1 MQHGITVTRLAVVSL
16 ERQAVVDTV
25 RGLRE
30 AVVEV
35 AEVAEALEGPKAA
48 VHQESVD
55 KAAAHQESV
64 DKAAVR
70 QESVDKAAV
79 R

>member
-1 MQHGITVTRLAVVSL
+1 M

-55 KAAAHQESV
+55 KAA
-64 DKAAVR
+64 VR